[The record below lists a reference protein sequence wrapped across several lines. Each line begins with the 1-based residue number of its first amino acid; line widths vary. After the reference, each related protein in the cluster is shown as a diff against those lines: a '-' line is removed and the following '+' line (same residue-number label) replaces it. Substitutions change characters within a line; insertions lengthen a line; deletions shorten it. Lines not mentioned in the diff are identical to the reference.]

1 MNSCPKSKQKKFFFW
16 STCICQSC
24 VGPNRMVARY
34 IYGILFLFT
43 NILAWMVRDYSH
55 KALSSFSNLSDCG
68 GEANCIGSE
77 GVLRLSLGCFVFFF
91 TMYLTTVGTSRKDD
105 PRDAW
110 HAGWW
115 PIKSVMW
122 IVLVVVPFLIPSAF
136 IQIYGEVARFGA
148 GIFLIIQ
155 LLSIVNFVYYWNE
168 DWLSEKNERRCRLPM
183 VGVSATA
190 YVLSLV
196 GIVLMYVWFAPRA
209 TCGLNIFFI
218 TWTLILIIVM
228 TAISLH
234 SKVNAGLLTSS
245 LMALYL
251 VFLCW
256 SAIMSE
262 PLSATCNTRPR
273 QTGRGDWLTVISFLI
288 AFSAIIF
295 ATFTTGLD
303 SASFSFSKDEGNVT
317 DDKVPYSYGFFHFVF
332 AMGSMYFAMLFVG
345 WNLHQTMHRW
355 SIDVGWSSTWVK
367 IVNEW
372 LAAGL
377 YIWTMIGPFIFKGR
391 DFT

>member
-1 MNSCPKSKQKKFFFW
+1 
-16 STCICQSC
+16 
-24 VGPNRMVARY
+24 
-34 IYGILFLFT
+34 
-43 NILAWMVRDYSH
+43 
-55 KALSSFSNLSDCG
+55 
-68 GEANCIGSE
+68 
-77 GVLRLSLGCFVFFF
+77 
-91 TMYLTTVGTSRKDD
+91 
-105 PRDAW
+105 
-110 HAGWW
+110 
-115 PIKSVMW
+115 
-122 IVLVVVPFLIPSAF
+122 
-136 IQIYGEVARFGA
+136 
-148 GIFLIIQ
+148 
-155 LLSIVNFVYYWNE
+155 
-168 DWLSEKNERRCRLPM
+168 M

-190 YVLSLV
+190 YVLSVV
-196 GIVLMYVWFAPRA
+196 GIVLMYVWFAPHA

-377 YIWTMIGPFIFKGR
+377 YIWTMIGPFLFKGR